1 MSFHE
6 NTELHIKSAC
16 LFELEQAEKEW
27 GKTYHS
33 LHEGW
38 AVLKEEVEE
47 SELSFN
53 GVKSQASGVWLSV
66 KGGDYVW
73 GETCLNSMQENAI
86 QAMKELAQVW
96 AVCEKMKA
104 TAKKEE

>member
-6 NTELHIKSAC
+6 NTE
-16 LFELEQAEKEW
+16 ELVNGVCMLEYSHAVGNW
-27 GKTYHS
+27 GKTFNS

-38 AVLKEEVEE
+38 AVLKEELEE
-47 SELSFN
+47 AELSF
-53 GVKSQASGVWLSV
+53 SGVNSQSYGLWLSV
-66 KGGDYVW
+66 KGGDYVC
-73 GETCLNSMQENAI
+73 GKTCLNAIQENAI
-86 QAMKELAQVW
+86 ECMMELAQVW

>member
-6 NTELHIKSAC
+6 NTDELVNAVC
-16 LFELEQAEKEW
+16 MLEYSHATENW
-27 GKTYHS
+27 GKTYNS

-47 SELSFN
+47 VELSFN

-66 KGGDYVW
+66 KGGDYAW

-86 QAMKELAQVW
+86 QAMMELAQVW

>member
-1 MSFHE
+1 M
-6 NTELHIKSAC
+6 
-16 LFELEQAEKEW
+16 KEW
-27 GKTYHS
+27 GKTYNS

-47 SELSFN
+47 AELSFN

-66 KGGDYVW
+66 KSGDYVW
-73 GETCLNSMQENAI
+73 DETCLKVIQENAI
-86 QAMKELAQVW
+86 QAMMELAQVW

-104 TAKKEE
+104 TAKKEA